1 MEYVLYNAEYETEMS
16 NKKIT
21 EIDFVRCVLM
31 CIVILVH
38 IVSLGEMYPSAK
50 TAAFTFF
57 MPSFLIITGYLV
69 NIDKNLRQFS
79 VYILRIALPYI
90 IMVTAFSLASLVIP
104 VRDGLSE
111 LSVSALAERV
121 FVTSIGPYW
130 FLYDMIV
137 CGVAYYAVFSLAP
150 RSLGL
155 ASRLSLF
162 ACLLYVEAWFI
173 PLLTF
178 GDASLYFIGVALR
191 QMGVG
196 FVRAFRPS
204 FFSILP
210 FSVLIVQRD
219 LWNKWLCLLLPFF
232 AISFLVWC
240 HDVFPS
246 RIRNLMNYL
255 GHNTLPI
262 YIFHPIFTMLS
273 KFYLPFFAFDSTGI
287 LHAMATVFLSFLG
300 SMLIAKA
307 LDKTGISRIFGTKA
321 LIR

>member
-90 IMVTAFSLASLVIP
+90 IMVTAFSLASLVMP

-300 SMLIAKA
+300 SILIAKA

>member
-38 IVSLGEMYPSAK
+38 IVSLGELYPSAK

-90 IMVTAFSLASLVIP
+90 IMVTAFSLASLVMP

-111 LSVSALAERV
+111 LSVSALAERI

-204 FFSILP
+204 FFSLLP

-240 HDVFPS
+240 HDVFPL

-287 LHAMATVFLSFLG
+287 LHAAATIVLSFLG
-300 SMLIAKA
+300 SILIAKA

>member
-90 IMVTAFSLASLVIP
+90 IMVTAFSLASLVMP

-210 FSVLIVQRD
+210 FAVLIVQRD

-300 SMLIAKA
+300 CILIAKA

>member
-90 IMVTAFSLASLVIP
+90 IMVTAFSLASLVMP

-204 FFSILP
+204 FFSLLP

-300 SMLIAKA
+300 SILIAKA

>member
-90 IMVTAFSLASLVIP
+90 IMVTAFSLASLVMP

-111 LSVSALAERV
+111 LSVSALAERI

-150 RSLGL
+150 RSIGL

-204 FFSILP
+204 FFSLLP

-240 HDVFPS
+240 HNVFPL
-246 RIRNLMNYL
+246 RIRDVMNYL

-287 LHAMATVFLSFLG
+287 LHAAATIVLSFLG
-300 SMLIAKA
+300 SILIAKA

>member
-90 IMVTAFSLASLVIP
+90 IMVTAFSLASLVMP

-150 RSLGL
+150 RSIGL

-300 SMLIAKA
+300 SILIAKA
-307 LDKTGISRIFGTKA
+307 LDKTAISRIFGTKA

>member
-1 MEYVLYNAEYETEMS
+1 MS

-90 IMVTAFSLASLVIP
+90 IMVTAFSLASLVMP

-246 RIRNLMNYL
+246 RIRNLINYL

-287 LHAMATVFLSFLG
+287 LHAVATVVLSFLG
-300 SMLIAKA
+300 SILIAKA
-307 LDKTGISRIFGTKA
+307 LDKSGISMIFGTKA

>member
-38 IVSLGEMYPSAK
+38 IVSLGELYPSAK

-90 IMVTAFSLASLVIP
+90 IMVTAFSLASLVMP

-111 LSVSALAERV
+111 LSVSALAERI

-150 RSLGL
+150 RSIGL

-204 FFSILP
+204 FFSLLP

-240 HDVFPS
+240 HYVFPL

-287 LHAMATVFLSFLG
+287 LHAAATIVLSFLG
-300 SMLIAKA
+300 SILIAKV

>member
-90 IMVTAFSLASLVIP
+90 IMVTAFSLASLVMP

-111 LSVSALAERV
+111 LSVSALAERI

-137 CGVAYYAVFSLAP
+137 CGVAYYAVFSIAP

-155 ASRLSLF
+155 ASRLSVF

-191 QMGVG
+191 QMGLG

-204 FFSILP
+204 FFSLLP

-246 RIRNLMNYL
+246 RIRSLMNYL

-300 SMLIAKA
+300 SILIAKA

>member
-90 IMVTAFSLASLVIP
+90 IMVTAFSLASLVMP

-111 LSVSALAERV
+111 LSVSALAERI

-204 FFSILP
+204 FFSLLP

-287 LHAMATVFLSFLG
+287 LHAVATVVLSFLG
-300 SMLIAKA
+300 SILIAKA
-307 LDKTGISRIFGTKA
+307 LDKSGISMIFGTKA

>member
-1 MEYVLYNAEYETEMS
+1 
-16 NKKIT
+16 
-21 EIDFVRCVLM
+21 
-31 CIVILVH
+31 
-38 IVSLGEMYPSAK
+38 
-50 TAAFTFF
+50 
-57 MPSFLIITGYLV
+57 
-69 NIDKNLRQFS
+69 
-79 VYILRIALPYI
+79 
-90 IMVTAFSLASLVIP
+90 MVTAFSLASLVMP

-150 RSLGL
+150 RSIGL

-204 FFSILP
+204 FFSLLP

-300 SMLIAKA
+300 SILIAKA

>member
-90 IMVTAFSLASLVIP
+90 IMVTAFSLASLVMP

-150 RSLGL
+150 RSIGL

-300 SMLIAKA
+300 SILIAKA

>member
-90 IMVTAFSLASLVIP
+90 IMVTAFSLASLVMP

-111 LSVSALAERV
+111 LSVSALAERI

-150 RSLGL
+150 RSIGL

-204 FFSILP
+204 FFSLLP

-287 LHAMATVFLSFLG
+287 LHAMATVFLTFLG
-300 SMLIAKA
+300 SILIAKA

>member
-38 IVSLGEMYPSAK
+38 IVSLGELYPSAK

-90 IMVTAFSLASLVIP
+90 IMVTAFSLASLVMP

-111 LSVSALAERV
+111 LSVSALAERI

-137 CGVAYYAVFSLAP
+137 CGVAYYAVFSIAP

-155 ASRLSLF
+155 VSRLSVF

-191 QMGVG
+191 QMGLG

-204 FFSILP
+204 FFSLLP

-246 RIRNLMNYL
+246 RIRSLMNYL

-300 SMLIAKA
+300 SILIAKA

>member
-38 IVSLGEMYPSAK
+38 IVSLGELYPSAK

-90 IMVTAFSLASLVIP
+90 IMVTAFSLASLVMP

-111 LSVSALAERV
+111 LSVSALAERI

-137 CGVAYYAVFSLAP
+137 CGVAYYAVFSIAP

-155 ASRLSLF
+155 ASRLSVF

-204 FFSILP
+204 FFSLLP

-246 RIRNLMNYL
+246 RIRSLMNYL

-300 SMLIAKA
+300 SILIAKA

>member
-38 IVSLGEMYPSAK
+38 IVSLGELYPSAK

-90 IMVTAFSLASLVIP
+90 IMVTAFSLASLVMP

-111 LSVSALAERV
+111 LSVSALAERI

-204 FFSILP
+204 FFSLLP

-287 LHAMATVFLSFLG
+287 LHAVATVVLSFLG
-300 SMLIAKA
+300 SILIAKA
-307 LDKTGISRIFGTKA
+307 LDKSGISMIFGTKA